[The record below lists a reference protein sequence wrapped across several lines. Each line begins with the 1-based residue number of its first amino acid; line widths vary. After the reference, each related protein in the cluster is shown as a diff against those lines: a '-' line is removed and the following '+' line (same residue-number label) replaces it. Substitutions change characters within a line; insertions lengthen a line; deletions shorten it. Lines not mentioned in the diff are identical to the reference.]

1 MPSYLW
7 ILTLSWMGR
16 AWRETEKLC
25 FVWVSHLLIDTMPPS
40 RKKRVTLSRK
50 ISLRFMLST
59 QLRKI
64 LGTFCFSGSQ
74 TISSGKRSG
83 AWNTRSLWREFCRS
97 IITCHCLCWTTG
109 LSCWRCCSRCFW
121 QVGND
126 VRAVHGYAKN
136 EDECFLERHL

>member
-16 AWRETEKLC
+16 AWLETEKLC

-40 RKKRVTLSRK
+40 RKKEWLCQEKSPYDLCCLHGSGRSWGSFV
-50 ISLRFMLST
+50 
-59 QLRKI
+59 
-64 LGTFCFSGSQ
+64 FSGSQ